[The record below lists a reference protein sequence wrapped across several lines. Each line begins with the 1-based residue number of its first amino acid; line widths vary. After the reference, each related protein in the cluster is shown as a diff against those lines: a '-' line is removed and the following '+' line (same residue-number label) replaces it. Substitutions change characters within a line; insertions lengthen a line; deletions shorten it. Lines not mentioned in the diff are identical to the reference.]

1 MEMRHTKDNLESE
14 DYTKREKIVKTLFL
28 ICSMFALGLEQELT
42 GTTLKDLIILTN
54 SNYEVMARAMVG
66 SSVGYIILAVLG
78 GPLVDRFGRYCD
90 LMVALCLSVSALAT
104 LLTPYTPLFGVL
116 WALFCIRG
124 MCAGLQNIAGQT
136 ILIGIWKEKA
146 TGPLHVLHFGYGIG
160 AIIVPLI
167 LNPFLAVL
175 SPDST
180 NETSFI
186 GQVLNITDQHIRM
199 KHDNET
205 ISQYLKVSRIK
216 TGYLIVAIIVAS
228 VATVF
233 IFYQFCYRQITH
245 VSIKTVRGKIKIKE
259 LTKFIDPKK
268 CTGGNRL
275 YSVQIMGLLFFY
287 FFNTIGGEII
297 IKTFLRSYSIDK
309 LNFSGDDGSIL
320 NTAFAISYTL
330 SRLAGLI
337 TSRYIPVRILVVLE
351 SFGLLVTTVLLEI
364 FARHSKQALW
374 ILSIFLGMFV
384 SPLYPSGMGWGN
396 FFINLTGTAIA
407 FIVTS
412 SAFGAMVYGWLLGYL
427 YQNYGY
433 EMFLHQT
440 LVCGVM
446 LFLCTILMAV
456 VTHSSKGRYNKSNA
470 DLKEESDE

>member
-1 MEMRHTKDNLESE
+1 MNDMEMRLNKANSESQ
-14 DYTKREKIVKTLFL
+14 YTFREKTVKTLFL

-66 SSVGYIILAVLG
+66 SSVGYIIFAVIG
-78 GPLVDRFGRYCD
+78 GPLVDRFGRFCD

-104 LLTPYTPLFGVL
+104 LLTPYTPLFGIL

-136 ILIGIWKEKA
+136 ILISLWKEKA

-180 NETSFI
+180 NETSSI
-186 GQVLNITDQHIRM
+186 GQVLNVTDQHIPM
-199 KHDNET
+199 KHGNET

-216 TGYLIVAIIVAS
+216 SGYLIVAIIVAS
-228 VATVF
+228 TDDKCVH
-233 IFYQFCYRQITH
+233 QDSKR
-245 VSIKTVRGKIKIKE
+245 KIKIKE
-259 LTKFIDPKK
+259 LSKFIDPKK
-268 CTGGNRL
+268 CTGGSHW

-337 TSRYIPVRILVVLE
+337 TSRYVPVRILVVLE
-351 SFGLLVTTVLLEI
+351 SLGLLVTTVLLAI
-364 FARHSKQALW
+364 FARDSKQALW

-396 FFINLTGTAIA
+396 FFIKLTGTAIA
-407 FIVTS
+407 FLVTS
-412 SAFGAMVYGWLLGYL
+412 SAFGAMVHGWLLGYL

-440 LVCGVM
+440 LACGGM

-456 VTHSSKGRYNKSNA
+456 VTHSSAGRYNKSNT
-470 DLKEESDE
+470 DLKDGSDE